1 MTLIEFLHPLKGGAR
16 KGRGARHPLLRQA
29 VQGPAGDDATEI
41 KAAMRQAR
49 IPKAKDMNVDA
60 VIN

>member
-1 MTLIEFLHPLKGGAR
+1 VTLIEFLHPLKGGAR

-29 VQGPAGDDATEI
+29 VQDQPAMTATEI

-60 VIN
+60 VVN

>member
-1 MTLIEFLHPLKGGAR
+1 MT
-16 KGRGARHPLLRQA
+16 
-29 VQGPAGDDATEI
+29 ATEI